1 MVRSFELDWVLIRT
15 NTVKKV
21 MLIAVVGLMAA
32 ALVFFAYSRFD
43 LSPEARARQA
53 IERADAAYQ
62 EAAAQPLPPR
72 WRGELL
78 QAAEQLNHARSAY
91 AEENW
96 ENAEGLADS
105 ARSRFAALAGA
116 GGRELVGAGQF
127 FSIEGRVQL
136 QRAGQ
141 TQWETAH
148 QRMPVFNGDFVRT
161 ARDGSAEILF
171 ADGSLYRIAPNSL
184 LEIHHQKS
192 QASPGTKKMVVG
204 RINVYTSGTSSTV
217 TTDTVSTEIESD
229 SRVALDVDPDDQ
241 ATTVAAYQGS
251 ARLRNPQGVEVLISD
266 REQVA
271 AAADGT
277 FSEKRA
283 IPAPPTPVQP
293 RNNAG
298 FDISRRPTIEL
309 SWRGR
314 PAGGEVHLQVSR
326 SKRFVEDEL
335 DIDAPSL
342 AKDAARLQAIAPGT
356 YFWRV
361 AALGKG
367 QVESEWSPVRR
378 FRVFA
383 STPGQFLEDRVPP
396 ELEISP
402 PQQLGHMFILEGFTE
417 VGTTVTVNGEEVEL
431 DSDGHFRKAVEVFE
445 EGWTDLV
452 VVAIDPSGNRTERRE
467 RVFVEVY

>member
-1 MVRSFELDWVLIRT
+1 MARSFELDWVLIRT
-15 NTVKKV
+15 NTIKKV
-21 MLIAVVGLMAA
+21 MVIAVVGLIAA

-53 IERADAAYQ
+53 IERADVAYQ

-116 GGRELVGAGQF
+116 GSHELVGAGQF

-192 QASPGTKKMVVG
+192 RASPGTVKMVIG

-241 ATTVAAYQGS
+241 ATTVAAYQGG
-251 ARLRNPQGVEVLISD
+251 ARLRNLQGVEVLVSE

-283 IPAPPTPVQP
+283 IPAAPVPVQP

-314 PAGGEVHLQVSR
+314 PAGGQVHLQVSR
-326 SKRFVEDEL
+326 SKRFVADEL
-335 DIDAPSL
+335 DVDAPSL

-361 AALGKG
+361 AALGKD

-383 STPGQFLEDRVPP
+383 SSPEQFLEDRVPP

>member
-1 MVRSFELDWVLIRT
+1 MARSFELDWVLIRT
-15 NTVKKV
+15 NTIKKV
-21 MLIAVVGLMAA
+21 MVIAVVGLIAA

-53 IERADAAYQ
+53 IERADVAYQ

-116 GGRELVGAGQF
+116 GGHELVGAGQF

-192 QASPGTKKMVVG
+192 RASPGTVKMVIG

-241 ATTVAAYQGS
+241 ATTVAAYQGG
-251 ARLRNPQGVEVLISD
+251 ARLRNLQGVEVLVSE

-283 IPAPPTPVQP
+283 IPAAPVPVQP

-314 PAGGEVHLQVSR
+314 PAGGQVHLQVSR
-326 SKRFVEDEL
+326 SKRFVADEL
-335 DIDAPSL
+335 DVDAPSL

-361 AALGKG
+361 AALGKD

-383 STPGQFLEDRVPP
+383 SSPEQFLEDRVPP

>member
-1 MVRSFELDWVLIRT
+1 MARSFELDWVLIRT
-15 NTVKKV
+15 NTIKKV
-21 MLIAVVGLMAA
+21 MVIAVVGLIAA

-91 AEENW
+91 AEESW

-116 GGRELVGAGQF
+116 GSHELVGAGQF

-192 QASPGTKKMVVG
+192 QASPGTVKMVVG

-241 ATTVAAYQGS
+241 ATTVAAYQGG

-283 IPAPPTPVQP
+283 IPAAPVPVQP

-314 PAGGEVHLQVSR
+314 PAGGQVHLQVSR
-326 SKRFVEDEL
+326 SKRFVADEL
-335 DIDAPSL
+335 DVDAPSL

-361 AALGKG
+361 AALGKD

-383 STPGQFLEDRVPP
+383 SSPGQFLEDQVPP

-417 VGTTVTVNGEEVEL
+417 VGTTVTINGEEVEL

>member
-1 MVRSFELDWVLIRT
+1 MV
-15 NTVKKV
+15 
-21 MLIAVVGLMAA
+21 IAVVGLIAA

-62 EAAAQPLPPR
+62 EAATQALPPR

-91 AEENW
+91 AEESW

-116 GGRELVGAGQF
+116 GSHELVGAGQF

-192 QASPGTKKMVVG
+192 QASPGTVKMVVG
-204 RINVYTSGTSSTV
+204 RINVYTSGKSSTV

-241 ATTVAAYQGS
+241 ATTVAAYQGG
-251 ARLRNPQGVEVLISD
+251 ARLRNLQGVEVLVSE

-271 AAADGT
+271 AAANGT

-283 IPAPPTPVQP
+283 IPAPPVPVQP

-309 SWRGR
+309 IWRGR
-314 PAGGEVHLQVSR
+314 PAGGQVHLQVSR
-326 SKRFVEDEL
+326 SKRFVADEL
-335 DIDAPSL
+335 DVDAPSL

-361 AALGKG
+361 AALGKDR
-367 QVESEWSPVRR
+367 VESEWSPVRR

-383 STPGQFLEDRVPP
+383 SSPGQFLEDRVPP

>member
-1 MVRSFELDWVLIRT
+1 MV
-15 NTVKKV
+15 
-21 MLIAVVGLMAA
+21 IAVVGLIAA

-116 GGRELVGAGQF
+116 GSHELVGAGQF

-192 QASPGTKKMVVG
+192 QASPGTVKMVVG

-217 TTDTVSTEIESD
+217 TTDAVSTEIESD

-241 ATTVAAYQGS
+241 ATTVAAYQGG

-271 AAADGT
+271 ATADGT

-314 PAGGEVHLQVSR
+314 PAGGQVHLQVSQ
-326 SKRFVEDEL
+326 SKRFVADEL
-335 DIDAPSL
+335 DVDAPSL

-361 AALGKG
+361 AALGKD

-383 STPGQFLEDRVPP
+383 SSPGQFLEDRVPP

>member
-1 MVRSFELDWVLIRT
+1 MARSFELDWVLIRT
-15 NTVKKV
+15 NTIKKV
-21 MLIAVVGLMAA
+21 MVIAVVGLIAA

-53 IERADAAYQ
+53 IERADVAYQ

-116 GGRELVGAGQF
+116 GGHELVGAGQF

-192 QASPGTKKMVVG
+192 RASPGTVKMVIG

-241 ATTVAAYQGS
+241 ATTVAAYQGG
-251 ARLRNPQGVEVLISD
+251 ARLRNLQGVEVLVSE

-283 IPAPPTPVQP
+283 IPAAPVPVQP

-309 SWRGR
+309 IWRGR
-314 PAGGEVHLQVSR
+314 PAGGQVHLQVSR
-326 SKRFVEDEL
+326 SKRFVADEL
-335 DIDAPSL
+335 DVDAPSL

-361 AALGKG
+361 AALGKD

-383 STPGQFLEDRVPP
+383 SSPEQFLEDRVPP

>member
-1 MVRSFELDWVLIRT
+1 MARSFELDWVLIRT
-15 NTVKKV
+15 NTVKKMV
-21 MLIAVVGLMAA
+21 VIAVVGLVAA

-43 LSPEARARQA
+43 LSPDVRARQA

-78 QAAEQLNHARSAY
+78 QAAEQLNQARSAY

-116 GGRELVGAGQF
+116 GGHELVGAGQF
-127 FSIEGRVQL
+127 FSIAGRVQL

-141 TQWETAH
+141 TQWESAN

-192 QASPGTKKMVVG
+192 QESPGTVKMVVG

-229 SRVALDVDPDDQ
+229 SRVALDVDPDDRE
-241 ATTVAAYQGS
+241 TTVAAYQGS
-251 ARLRNPQGVEVLISD
+251 ARLKNPQGVEILVQE

-271 AAADGT
+271 AAADGS

-314 PAGGEVHLQVSR
+314 PKDGRVHLQVSR
-326 SKRFVEDEL
+326 SKRFVAEEFDV
-335 DIDAPSL
+335 DAPSL
-342 AKDAARLQAIAPGT
+342 AKDAARLQAIEPGT

-361 AALGKG
+361 AALGRDSA
-367 QVESEWSPVRR
+367 ESEWSPVRR
-378 FRVFA
+378 FRIFA
-383 STPGQFLEDRVPP
+383 SSPEQLFEDRSPP

-431 DSDGHFRKAVEVFE
+431 ESDGHFRKAVEVFE